1 MCGVIGVSGFFT
13 AAALQAGV
21 AAISHRGPDDAGMYT
36 DPVAQFGLGHTRL
49 SILELSAL
57 GHQPMLTDDGQVV
70 LVFNGEIYNFREL
83 RAELEAKGVVFKGH
97 SDTEVILQL
106 YLSEG
111 DAMLSRLN
119 GIFVLGLWDARQD
132 ALLVARDGLGVKPVY
147 VYEGIGEDGP
157 CFAFASEIKAL
168 QHLIPPQ
175 DALDFSAIDRYL
187 SFQWCPGAGTPL
199 ANVKKLDPGQA
210 LWVSR
215 GRVVSRT
222 TWYQLPIFTKP
233 PAAMTE
239 RVATLG
245 VQTYLR
251 QAVHRQMIADV
262 PVGAFLSG
270 GLDSSSVVTFAKEI
284 NPEVKCFTIEAVG
297 GQDAGMTDDL
307 SYAKQVAQHLK
318 VPLAIVRVDSSQMAR
333 DLEQMIYQLDEPLAD
348 PAPLNVLYIS
358 RLARE
363 QGIKVLLSGAGG
375 DDIFSGYRRHLALK
389 SEHYWGWLPQGMRAG
404 LASLAGGLDQ
414 RNPRFRRVAKLL
426 SGAALEGDA
435 RLVNYF
441 LWAKRVDL
449 HALYTPE
456 FKAQLGQARAEAP
469 LTEFLSQLPKT
480 ATALDR
486 MLALEQRFFL
496 PDHNLTYTD
505 KMSMVAGIEV
515 RVPFLDLDLVQ
526 FASRI
531 PDQLKQRGTQSK
543 WVFKKAME
551 PYLPRNVIYRP
562 KTGFGAPLRRWMQQD
577 LRGLVGDVLSVA
589 SLKRRG
595 LFEPQ
600 AVQQMIQAN
609 DRGEVDASYTLFS
622 LLSIE
627 LWCRAFIDRASTAQ
641 LKQAGK

>member
-36 DPVAQFGLGHTRL
+36 DPVAQIGLGHTRL

-284 NPEVKCFTIEAVG
+284 NTEVKCFTIEAVG

-609 DRGEVDASYTLFS
+609 DRGAVDASYTLFS

>member
-13 AAALQAGV
+13 VAALQAGV

-36 DPVAQFGLGHTRL
+36 DPVAQVGLGHTRL

-119 GIFVLGLWDARQD
+119 GIFVLGLWDARKD

-147 VYEGIGEDGP
+147 VYEGSGEGGA

-175 DALDFSAIDRYL
+175 DALDFAAIDRYL
-187 SFQWCPGAGTPL
+187 SFQWCPGAGTPF
-199 ANVKKLDPGQA
+199 AKVKKLDPGQA

-215 GRVVSRT
+215 GRVVSRS
-222 TWYQLPIFTKP
+222 TWYQLPIFTKT

-239 RVATLG
+239 EVATLG

-270 GLDSSSVVTFAKEI
+270 GLDSSSVVAFAKEI

-389 SEHYWGWLPQGMRAG
+389 SEHYWGWLPQGVRAG

-531 PDQLKQRGTQSK
+531 PDQLKQRGAQSK

-595 LFEPQ
+595 LFEPK

-609 DRGEVDASYTLFS
+609 DSGEVDASYTLFS

>member
-1 MCGVIGVSGFFT
+1 
-13 AAALQAGV
+13 
-21 AAISHRGPDDAGMYT
+21 
-36 DPVAQFGLGHTRL
+36 
-49 SILELSAL
+49 
-57 GHQPMLTDDGQVV
+57 
-70 LVFNGEIYNFREL
+70 
-83 RAELEAKGVVFKGH
+83 
-97 SDTEVILQL
+97 
-106 YLSEG
+106 
-111 DAMLSRLN
+111 
-119 GIFVLGLWDARQD
+119 
-132 ALLVARDGLGVKPVY
+132 
-147 VYEGIGEDGP
+147 
-157 CFAFASEIKAL
+157 
-168 QHLIPPQ
+168 
-175 DALDFSAIDRYL
+175 
-187 SFQWCPGAGTPL
+187 
-199 ANVKKLDPGQA
+199 
-210 LWVSR
+210 
-215 GRVVSRT
+215 
-222 TWYQLPIFTKP
+222 
-233 PAAMTE
+233 
-239 RVATLG
+239 
-245 VQTYLR
+245 
-251 QAVHRQMIADV
+251 
-262 PVGAFLSG
+262 
-270 GLDSSSVVTFAKEI
+270 
-284 NPEVKCFTIEAVG
+284 
-297 GQDAGMTDDL
+297 
-307 SYAKQVAQHLK
+307 
-318 VPLAIVRVDSSQMAR
+318 
-333 DLEQMIYQLDEPLAD
+333 MIYQLDEPLAD